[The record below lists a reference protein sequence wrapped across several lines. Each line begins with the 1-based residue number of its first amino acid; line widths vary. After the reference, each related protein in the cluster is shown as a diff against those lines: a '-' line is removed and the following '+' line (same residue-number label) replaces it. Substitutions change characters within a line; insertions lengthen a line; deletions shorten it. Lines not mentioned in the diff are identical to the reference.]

1 MIEWELTEDF
11 ARLTAELLPFAG
23 YFPPDDEAA
32 ESETWLYTAGEAA
45 ESPEMAF
52 RGLKPYMRL
61 DGGLKPSPACLAAS
75 KRGFVSS

>member
-1 MIEWELTEDF
+1 MIECELPEDF
-11 ARLTAELLPFAG
+11 ARLTAELLPFAE
-23 YFPPDDEAA
+23 YFPPGDEAV

-61 DGGLKPSPACLAAS
+61 DGGLKPSSACLAAS
-75 KRGFVSS
+75 ERGFVS